1 MSTPDEIRDKIRRI
15 EQEPDGRL
23 KKLRLNGLRVLLVR
37 YERMMQ
43 EGTE

>member
-1 MSTPDEIRDKIRRI
+1 MSTPDEIRAKIRHL

-23 KKLRLNGLRVLLVR
+23 KKLRLNGLRVLLAR
-37 YERMMQ
+37 YERMMR